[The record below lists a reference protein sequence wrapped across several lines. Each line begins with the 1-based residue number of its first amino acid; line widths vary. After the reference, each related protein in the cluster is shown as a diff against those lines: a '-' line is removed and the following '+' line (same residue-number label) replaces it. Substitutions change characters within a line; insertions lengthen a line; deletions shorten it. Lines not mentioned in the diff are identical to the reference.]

1 MISKQRGIIDPWTL
15 GFLLSLIGLTTTQA
29 WDRNSET
36 DVISNST
43 LNAVEKMADNKNQN
57 MPNKYFNNI

>member
-15 GFLLSLIGLTTTQA
+15 GFLLSLIGLTATQA
-29 WDRNSET
+29 WDRDSET

-43 LNAVEKMADNKNQN
+43 LNAMEKMAGNKNQN